1 MEKLPK
7 NYDASVLGRILDN
20 LNKEIAALGSLRLK
34 QIKSIAQDAASNL
47 AINELG
53 YVLDNSQNLDLA
65 FRASDSRLYRITGM
79 ASTSGGGSGSGGTT
93 DHGSLSG
100 LGDDDHTQYH
110 NDTRGDVRYPLKSL
124 LTTKGD
130 LFVRDASTV
139 NKLGIGSDGQVLTA
153 DSTQAT
159 GAKWAAPAAGYT
171 DEQAQDAVGSI
182 LTDTASIDF
191 TYNDGANTISA
202 AVLPAG
208 VDHGGLGGLLDD
220 DHTQYVLRSILT
232 TKGDLFVRDASAVN
246 RLGVGTD
253 GHIFIADS
261 AQATGVKWAA
271 PSAVSLI
278 TDTESRMFSMMVG
291 IH

>member
-1 MEKLPK
+1 MEKVSQ
-7 NYDASVLGRILDN
+7 NYDPVALTRILQS
-20 LNKEIAALGSLRLK
+20 LERRVEALQQPKLRR
-34 QIKSIAQDAASNL
+34 IKSVAAEAAQNL
-47 AINELG
+47 AVNEVG
-53 YVLDNSQNLDLA
+53 YVLSDTGQNFDLVV
-65 FRASDSRLYRITGM
+65 RGEDSRLYRITGA
-79 ASTSGGGSGSGGTT
+79 ASSSGGSSGSGGTT

-100 LGDDDHTQYH
+100 LGDDDHTQYVL
-110 NDTRGDVRYPLKSL
+110 RSI

-130 LFVRDASTV
+130 LFIRDASIV

-153 DSTQAT
+153 DSAQAT
-159 GAKWAAPAAGYT
+159 GAKWATPAAGYT

-232 TKGDLFVRDASAVN
+232 TKGDLFVRDASVVN

-261 AQATGVKWAA
+261 TQATGVKWAA

>member
-1 MEKLPK
+1 MEKVSQ
-7 NYDASVLGRILDN
+7 NYDPVALTRILQ
-20 LNKEIAALGSLRLK
+20 SLERRIEAIQQPKLRR
-34 QIKSIAQDAASNL
+34 IKSVAAEAAQNL
-47 AINELG
+47 AVNEVG
-53 YVLDNSQNLDLA
+53 YVLSDTGQNFDLVV
-65 FRASDSRLYRITGM
+65 RGEDSRLYRITGA
-79 ASTSGGGSGSGGTT
+79 ASSSGGSSGSGGTT

-100 LGDDDHTQYH
+100 LGDDDHTQYVL
-110 NDTRGDVRYPLKSL
+110 RSI

-130 LFVRDASTV
+130 LFIRDASIV

-153 DSTQAT
+153 DSAQAT
-159 GAKWAAPAAGYT
+159 GAKWATPAAGYT

-232 TKGDLFVRDASAVN
+232 TKGDLFVRDASVVN

-261 AQATGVKWAA
+261 TQATGVKWAA